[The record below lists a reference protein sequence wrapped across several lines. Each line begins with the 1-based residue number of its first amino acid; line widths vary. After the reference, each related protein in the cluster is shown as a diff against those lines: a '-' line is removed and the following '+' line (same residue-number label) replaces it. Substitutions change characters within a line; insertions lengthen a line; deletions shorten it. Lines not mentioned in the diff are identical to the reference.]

1 MKKIKNMSRL
11 MFFALV
17 AFVLIT
23 ACGRKGPDAPP
34 NTMPDAFSF
43 TAQTDVPLNTVVT
56 SNSITV
62 RGINTAAQISIMGGE
77 YSINGGAY
85 TSVVG
90 TVMDD
95 QTVKVQLTSSA
106 TFGTTTNAVLTIGGI
121 SGIFT
126 VTTITTTTTTTI
138 SAPAVAYGADGSVKV
153 TVSSAAGGT
162 PGDRFFKVGSGKT
175 MMQKI
180 RNGLKNLIIF

>member
-1 MKKIKNMSRL
+1 MKKFKKIDRL
-11 MFFALV
+11 LFFALT

-43 TAQTDVPLNTVVT
+43 TAQTNVPLNTPVT

-77 YSINGGAY
+77 YSIDDGAY

-90 TVMDD
+90 TVTDG

-106 TFGTTTNAVLTIGGI
+106 TYGFTTNAVLTIGGL
-121 SGIFT
+121 SCIFSVNT
-126 VTTITTTTTTTI
+126 YAKTQTTTI
-138 SAPAVAYGADGSVKV
+138 SKLPVSDGEDGSVAV
-153 TVSSAAGGT
+153 TSRSQ
-162 PGDRFFKVGSGKT
+162 DGKHDE
-175 MMQKI
+175 
-180 RNGLKNLIIF
+180 